1 MQPFEDED
9 GEDDLQDAASE
20 RQDAILKASWR
31 ALGRSWSGP
40 EGFGGSK
47 VLSGGVKDGVKG
59 AALRDARALS
69 KTSS

>member
-1 MQPFEDED
+1 MVED

-40 EGFGGSK
+40 ESVLGTLGAVKPYGG
-47 VLSGGVKDGVKG
+47 
-59 AALRDARALS
+59 A
-69 KTSS
+69 